1 MAKDKKDQKDQ
12 VEEQDQQPKV
22 KKGISLKW
30 IIIISVALLIVV
42 GGAVA
47 GYFFYSKTQ
56 SKKPVEQK
64 TVVITFWP
72 MEAFVV
78 NIKETDAGGE
88 RYLKLVIQLELSEPG
103 AIAELEQIKPRLRD
117 SILDLLTP
125 KTYKE
130 LMDVAGKQRLRE
142 DIAGRVNNALTKGK
156 VTRVYFTEFVV
167 Q

>member
-12 VEEQDQQPKV
+12 TEEQDQQPKV
-22 KKGISLKW
+22 KKGLSMKL
-30 IIIISVALLIVV
+30 IIIISIALLIVAA
-42 GGAVA
+42 GAVT
-47 GYFFYSKTQ
+47 GYYFFSKAQQ
-56 SKKPVEQK
+56 SKKTPEQK
-64 TVVITFWP
+64 PVVITIWP
-72 MEAFVV
+72 MEAFVI
-78 NIKETDAGGE
+78 NIADAGAE
-88 RYLKLVIQLELSEPG
+88 RYLRLVIQLELSEPG
-103 AIAELEQIKPRLRD
+103 TVAELEQIKARLRD
-117 SILDLLTP
+117 SILDLLTS